1 MKKILSMNSI
11 YYFVLSTIIS
21 INLSAQVE
29 QLSQISLDKLR
40 PGEYLEYS
48 IKTDSIGKLYIF
60 REQDF
65 KDIVKVISIAEVNLD
80 LVDYQ
85 EKWISNCD
93 SIHSHYQKL
102 NLLYSKRF
110 NLYKSAYE
118 QQFELS
124 TQLSKSFDDLEKL
137 KNRKKNNNFTTG
149 ALFGI
154 SMGILLGVLLVK

>member
-1 MKKILSMNSI
+1 MNSI
-11 YYFVLSTIIS
+11 YYFLLFTIIS
-21 INLSAQVE
+21 INLSAQGE
-29 QLSQISLDKLR
+29 QLNQISLDKLR
-40 PGEYLEYS
+40 SGEYLEYF
-48 IKTDSIGKLYIF
+48 IKTDSIGNLYIF

-65 KDIVKVISIAEVNLD
+65 KDIVRVISIAEVNLD

-102 NLLYSKRF
+102 NLLYSERI

-124 TQLSKSFDDLEKL
+124 TQLSKSFDDLIKL
-137 KNRKKNNNFTTG
+137 RNRKKNNNFTTG
-149 ALFGI
+149 ALIGI
-154 SMGILLGVLLVK
+154 PLGILVGVLLVN

>member
-65 KDIVKVISIAEVNLD
+65 KIKFTI
-80 LVDYQ
+80 
-85 EKWISNCD
+85 
-93 SIHSHYQKL
+93 
-102 NLLYSKRF
+102 
-110 NLYKSAYE
+110 
-118 QQFELS
+118 
-124 TQLSKSFDDLEKL
+124 L
-137 KNRKKNNNFTTG
+137 KT
-149 ALFGI
+149 I
-154 SMGILLGVLLVK
+154 